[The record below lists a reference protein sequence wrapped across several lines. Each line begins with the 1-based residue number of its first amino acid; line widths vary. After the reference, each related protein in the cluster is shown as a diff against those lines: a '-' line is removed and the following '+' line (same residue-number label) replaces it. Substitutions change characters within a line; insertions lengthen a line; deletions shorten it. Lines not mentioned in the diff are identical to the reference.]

1 MLCLVMKQIATASTT
16 MLCHNNSILVAVS
29 DSNLLYM
36 TLRITAKIKQ
46 RTRKIKK

>member
-1 MLCLVMKQIATASTT
+1 MLCLVMKQIATATT